1 MFEIKFHCS
10 NKMLWEYVYKV
21 LCKKFIIANIIITLI
36 GALITAWSFYT
47 IDENLAVVGF
57 TLLFLGIVEIF
68 IVPPI
73 TAISMIKSGKQIH
86 NGVSYETVVTFDKNI
101 KMVEGNVSLIV
112 EYSQIIKIYQL
123 KYSYILMFG
132 KKNAIILGKEGFSG
146 INYDEFKKYI
156 KERCN
161 NLKN

>member
-1 MFEIKFHCS
+1 
-10 NKMLWEYVYKV
+10 
-21 LCKKFIIANIIITLI
+21 
-36 GALITAWSFYT
+36 
-47 IDENLAVVGF
+47 
-57 TLLFLGIVEIF
+57 
-68 IVPPI
+68 
-73 TAISMIKSGKQIH
+73 MIRSGKQIH

-161 NLKN
+161 NLRN